1 MEDIKTEYCGGNQNF
16 VVAVNDDHGLA
27 VGRSSMPFDT
37 ARAEDA
43 IASAVYD
50 YAFKSNESNLILF
63 HTSSRSFE
71 KTRVETMATAT
82 TSTLQC
88 ANFDLWFLR
97 GEDQP
102 IPDTSGPYVWSAAL
116 SVGMPPNSTCEEPRL
131 LHPALMF
138 FLLSW
143 RSCFDFVGHT
153 LGFVVSIL
161 VTQSLFR
168 YHTSGHDQPLCRCR
182 RTAPAHGVRRDLRLR

>member
-102 IPDTSGPYVWSAAL
+102 IPDTYGPYFWSAAL
-116 SVGMPPNSTCEEPRL
+116 SVGMPPNSTCEEPSGSDVFSVELAIVFRFCRAYTWIRRQ
-131 LHPALMF
+131 H
-138 FLLSW
+138 S
-143 RSCFDFVGHT
+143 SYT
-153 LGFVVSIL
+153 VSI
-161 VTQSLFR
+161 SLS
-168 YHTSGHDQPLCRCR
+168 HV
-182 RTAPAHGVRRDLRLR
+182 RT